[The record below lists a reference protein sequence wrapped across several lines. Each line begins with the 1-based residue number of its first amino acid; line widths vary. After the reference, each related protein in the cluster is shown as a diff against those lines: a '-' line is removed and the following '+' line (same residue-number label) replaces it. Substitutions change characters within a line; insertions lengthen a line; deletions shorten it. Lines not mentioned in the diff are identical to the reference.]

1 MEKEL
6 TLKEKYILLAYH
18 PERGR
23 PLAFSSYHSYGLSGA
38 VLLELADQD
47 KIKIEGKKAILKNN
61 KKTGDYALD
70 LAIEKISSAKSRK
83 KTQTWISRLA
93 NSGSYRKIR
102 NNVLEGLVRKQ
113 ILRKEEGSALW
124 IIKYQKYPLRD
135 TGLRKSLVRE
145 IRDVVLKNHL
155 GAKDI
160 YLLIGLIG
168 ATKLTSSVF
177 ERGERKKARKRIREV
192 MKSNDVAKALEGT
205 VAAVQTAI
213 IASIAASAAATA
225 AATSN

>member
-1 MEKEL
+1 MEKNL

-23 PLAFSSYHSYGLSGA
+23 PLAFSSYHSYGLTGA

-47 KIKIEGKKAILKNN
+47 KVKIEDKKVILKNK
-61 KKTGDYALD
+61 KKTGDMALD
-70 LAIEKISSAKSRK
+70 LAIEKISSVKNRK

-93 NSGSYRKIR
+93 NSGSYRKIK
-102 NNVLEGLVRKQ
+102 NNVLDGLVRKKV
-113 ILRKEEGSALW
+113 LRKEEGKALW
-124 IIKYQKYPLRD
+124 IFKYQKYPVRD
-135 TGLRKSLVRE
+135 IGMRRSLVSE

-155 GAKDI
+155 GTKDI

-168 ATKLTSSVF
+168 ATKLTNSVF

-192 MKSNDVAKALEGT
+192 MKSNDVAKALDGT

-213 IASIAASAAATA
+213 IASIAASAAVTA